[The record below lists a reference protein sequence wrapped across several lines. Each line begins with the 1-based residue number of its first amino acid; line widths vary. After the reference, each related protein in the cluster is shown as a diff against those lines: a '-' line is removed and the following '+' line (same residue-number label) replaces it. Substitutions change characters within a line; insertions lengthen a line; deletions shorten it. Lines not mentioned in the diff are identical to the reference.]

1 MPFGP
6 AYGNDRGANSD
17 IRIDGADLF
26 TALSRDAPDEHYLH
40 IRVIAPG
47 GSVIDQQYH
56 IIGELKANGFEIA
69 LPAKYDGQANVY
81 YGVATRTRKEGTG
94 AAAGSVGVIYCD
106 EITKSA
112 PDIPPFS
119 YMVETSAGKVQA
131 YYLLDVPTTDL
142 RCAEL
147 LSQRLGQAVG
157 GDTVWDRAR
166 ILRVPG
172 FLNVKL
178 EHPEHP
184 RAYLLERNPDL
195 RYSLEE
201 LESVLPALP
210 AGDQDLPHGNIQG
223 RSTRMSAHLWLRPTR
238 TGAPHS

>member
-56 IIGELKANGFEIA
+56 LIGELKANGFEIA

-131 YYLLDVPTTDL
+131 YYLLDVPATDL
-142 RCAEL
+142 RCADL
-147 LSQRLGQAVG
+147 LCQRLGQAVG

-184 RAYLLERNPDL
+184 RAYLLERNPDSAIPWKSWN
-195 RYSLEE
+195 RSCQCCQLETRTC
-201 LESVLPALP
+201 PY
-210 AGDQDLPHGNIQG
+210 GNIQG

-238 TGAPHS
+238 TGSPHS

>member
-1 MPFGP
+1 
-6 AYGNDRGANSD
+6 
-17 IRIDGADLF
+17 
-26 TALSRDAPDEHYLH
+26 
-40 IRVIAPG
+40 
-47 GSVIDQQYH
+47 
-56 IIGELKANGFEIA
+56 
-69 LPAKYDGQANVY
+69 LPTKYDGQANVY

-131 YYLLDVPTTDL
+131 YYLLDVPATDL

-172 FLNVKL
+172 FLNVKF
-178 EHPEHP
+178 EHPEQP

-210 AGDQDLPHGNIQG
+210 AGDQDLPLREYTGPFDPHVGTPLAQTDQDRLAAFLKDLGYGAIRTAATPAPA
-223 RSTRMSAHLWLRPTR
+223 RSLTRMDPAPASVISIAAPLPAAGNVSGVFTSGTAPARLTR
-238 TGAPHS
+238 CG